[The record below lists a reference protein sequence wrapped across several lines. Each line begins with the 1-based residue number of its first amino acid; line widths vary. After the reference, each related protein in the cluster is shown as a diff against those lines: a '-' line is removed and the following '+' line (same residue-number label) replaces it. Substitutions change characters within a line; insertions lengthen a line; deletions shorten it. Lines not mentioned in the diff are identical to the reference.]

1 MRISIRRI
9 LRASALA
16 GAIIALAVFGARPGS
31 GTSGGDSE
39 SIVGISTIPYGGA
52 ATTADECAFYKAL
65 TDDRIRAAIE
75 EALARALGPDGLRA
89 RIGPGDKVV
98 VKTNIVEA
106 DLREGVVTDPRVC
119 RAVCRLAL
127 DATGSA
133 GSVTVVDACFGKG
146 LTAFQ
151 QAGYDDDGD
160 GRLDGLP
167 DVKLNDLDGYR
178 TSTSLL
184 VTYLSPQL
192 YWGQLYLPDILRTRE
207 QAQAGPSSRRETFAD
222 VVISVPNFKNHY
234 NAGMTCA
241 LKNRIGCASLGVY
254 SDRSKMHYTST
265 GGDSLNEA
273 IVDLNRMRP
282 DDVAVLDGLTA
293 NIKGPNHRSVPVAQ
307 RHNYV
312 FHPFFFLASD
322 DSVALD
328 AVATHIAGYR
338 TSTISYLDMAQVR
351 GLGTHETGRIRVAGP
366 TVDEIRAEL
375 LRRYATARNGVT
387 LYPFPDRYGN
397 VNTARRRTDVDPPAV
412 AEVVDPADGSIVP
425 LGPVEVRFH
434 AEDAGATGIA
444 RVEVIVD
451 GAYAGSVACD
461 GKSAVDGAWTWDAA
475 VAGAGEHTIRIVA
488 FDDEYSSLAGPEIR
502 IRAARRFIRGEI
514 NGDGRFDLADAIAI
528 LSYIFASGPE
538 PGCLEAADAGG
549 DGLIDIGDA
558 IRILETIFAGAD
570 PLPAPYPACGYAP
583 VPSDLG
589 CAASACGP

>member
-1 MRISIRRI
+1 MQTSFRRI
-9 LRASALA
+9 LRASAMVA
-16 GAIIALAVFGARPGS
+16 AIIALAVFGSRKGS
-31 GTSGGDSE
+31 GTGGGDGE
-39 SIVGISTIPYGGA
+39 SVVGISTIPYGGPV
-52 ATTADECAFYKAL
+52 TTTDECAFFKSL
-65 TDDRIRAAIE
+65 TDDRIRAAVE
-75 EALARALGPDGLRA
+75 EALVRALGPEGLEG
-89 RIGPGDKVV
+89 RIRPGDKVV

-119 RAVCRLAL
+119 RAVCKLAL
-127 DATGSA
+127 DATGPD
-133 GSVTVVDACFGKG
+133 GSVTIVDACFGKG

-151 QAGYDDDGD
+151 QAGYDDDRD

-167 DVKLNDLDGYR
+167 AVRLNDLDGYR

-207 QAQAGPSSRRETFAD
+207 QAQAGPASRRDVFAD
-222 VVISVPNFKNHY
+222 FVISVPNFKNHA

-254 SDRSKMHYTST
+254 GDRVKVHDTST
-265 GGDSLNEA
+265 GADCLNES

-293 NIKGPNHRSVPVAQ
+293 NIRGPNHRSVPAAQ

-338 TSTISYLDMAQVR
+338 VPTITYLAMGQTH

-366 TVDEIRAEL
+366 TVDEIRADL
-375 LRRYATARNGVT
+375 LRRYRTARSGVT

-397 VNTARRRTDVDPPAV
+397 INTARRRTDVDPPAA
-412 AEVVDPADGSIVP
+412 AEIVEPADGAIVA

-444 RVEVIVD
+444 RVEFIVD

-461 GKSAVDGAWTWDAA
+461 KQRVVDGTWTWDAP
-475 VAGAGEHTIRIVA
+475 AGEHTIRIVA
-488 FDDEYSSLAGPEIR
+488 FDDEYSSLAGPEVR
-502 IRAARRFIRGEI
+502 IRAGGRRFIRGEV
-514 NGDGRFDLADAIAI
+514 NGDRQFDLGDAIAI
-528 LSYIFASGPE
+528 LTYLFASGPA
-538 PGCLEAADAGG
+538 PGCLQAADASP
-549 DGLIDIGDA
+549 DGQLDIGDA
-558 IRILETIFAGAD
+558 IRLLETIFAGGG
-570 PLPAPYPACGYAP
+570 PLPAPYPDCGFDPA
-583 VPSDLG
+583 PSDLG
-589 CAASACGP
+589 CTTSTCDP